1 MIRYLRSSTILL
13 LSLILFNF
21 FLLIVY
27 TPDYCFADEDRTVY
41 ATGMADGTGAAA
53 RDRAID
59 DAMRRAVEQ
68 AMGSFVSSETLV
80 ENMILVEDRIYSE
93 TKGYIKRYE
102 VKKEKS
108 ENGTY
113 VVEIEAVVRT
123 GKLADDLQS
132 IGLLMRKKRNP
143 RVMVIVYSREVS
155 GHIFEATREG
165 NRTIEN
171 RIESVMASRGFQI
184 VDAGLMKRKMRVQE
198 ALMGG
203 DVRSAGRTAR
213 DLGAEVLVIG
223 DIRREYVDTRR
234 MYGMNVRFY
243 SNEIRLKAIETDTAR
258 VLYSG
263 SAERP
268 PSGVDYMEPLQEA
281 ASELVEQMISGI
293 LNRWSSDVY
302 QAATYEL
309 NVAGASYRDV
319 TALKKALKDIRG
331 FGGVNTRKFQKGMAV
346 LEIRYKG
353 SLEELADA
361 VSGLDRPPLEITGM
375 RANTLD
381 ITIRPTGTE

>member
-1 MIRYLRSSTILL
+1 MVP
-13 LSLILFNF
+13 LIIASF
-21 FLLIVY
+21 
-27 TPDYCFADEDRTVY
+27 TDASFAVEDRTVY
-41 ATGMADGTGAAA
+41 AVGMADGTGAAA

-93 TKGYIKRYE
+93 TKGYIKSYE

-113 VVEIEAVVRT
+113 VVEIEAVVRA

-155 GHIFEATREG
+155 ASIFEISREG

-171 RIESVMASRGFQI
+171 RIESAMAGKGFQI
-184 VDAGLMKRKMRVQE
+184 VDAGMMKHKMRVQE

-203 DVRSAGRTAR
+203 DIRSAGSAAR
-213 DLGAEVLVIG
+213 DLGAEVLIIG

-263 SAERP
+263 ASERP
-268 PSGVDYMEPLQEA
+268 PSGVDYTEPLQEA

-309 NVAGASYRDV
+309 NVTGASYRDV
-319 TALKKALKDIRG
+319 TALKKSLKDIRG
-331 FGGVNTRKFQKGMAV
+331 FGGVSTRKFQKGLAV
-346 LEIRYKG
+346 LEVRYKG

-361 VSGLDRPPLEITGM
+361 VSGLARPPLEITGM

-381 ITIRPTGTE
+381 LTIRQGNTE